1 MKPMSTVYKTALK
14 YGRIH
19 IPNKKLVL
27 YKPILVNNIF
37 VALIIVPTYLRQK
50 IFSHFHAGPNGGHM
64 GEYKTLYRI
73 RLFLSWPGLR
83 EDVKKLVKGCAHYIS
98 YHFWRNRKQELHFSW
113 PVKIPFYIVH
123 TDICS
128 PVNALHRNKYG

>member
-1 MKPMSTVYKTALK
+1 MSVGYKTALK
-14 YGRIH
+14 DDRIY
-19 IPNKKLVL
+19 ILNKNLVL
-27 YKPILVNNIF
+27 YKPILTKDRI
-37 VALIIVPTYLRQK
+37 VALIIFPKYLIQK
-50 IFSHFHAGPNGGHM
+50 IFRDFHARPNGGHM